1 MNLKSKEI
9 GLNGFNAG
17 SKIVLS
23 VLALFALMAFLAVE
37 YGKED
42 VKLKWYDQKIEAS
55 KIANNAIDYLK
66 EFRLQKSVFIDA
78 VNDPNETA
86 LIGQD
91 ITPITTDRGNIE
103 AKLTATNPNFA
114 AVIVEMLKEAGVEKN
129 DIVAIA
135 FTGSLPGLNISVH
148 SAVQTLGLKP
158 IIITSVGASN
168 WGANDPY
175 YTWLDMEK
183 VLYDAGIFKNKSVAA
198 SIGGGLDRGRGL
210 SPEGRQ
216 LIIDAIERNKVDFI
230 NEEYL
235 ENSIQKRMQIYDE
248 HRKKDKIKAF
258 INVGGGISSM
268 GSTENARFI
277 PSGLTMSLPMMNYP
291 MRGVIIQMAE
301 ENIPIIHL
309 LNINQ
314 LATKYGLP
322 VSPTPLPM
330 PGEGEIFIQKRYS
343 VLLTSLVTIF
353 MMAAIGFVFFMERK
367 RHRLGTEQIKVSTSL
382 LSIGI
387 CHPSTSRCT
396 D

>member
-42 VKLKWYDQKIEAS
+42 VKLKWYDQKIEAA
-55 KIANNAIDYLK
+55 KIAKNAIDYLK
-66 EFRLQKSVFIDA
+66 EFRLQKSVFIDD

-148 SAVQTLGLKP
+148 SAVQTLDLKP
-158 IIITSVGASN
+158 VIITSVGASN

-175 YTWLDMEK
+175 YTWLDMER

-235 ENSIQKRMQIYDE
+235 ENSIQKRMEVYEKHQ
-248 HRKKDKIKAF
+248 KKNKIKAF

-268 GSTENARFI
+268 GSTENAQFI
-277 PSGLTMSLPMMNYP
+277 PSGLTLSLPMMNYP
-291 MRGVIIQMAE
+291 MRGVLIQMAE

-314 LATKYGLP
+314 LAIKYGLP

-343 VLLTSLVTIF
+343 VLLTLLVTIF
-353 MMAAIGFVFFMERK
+353 LMAAIGFVFFMEKK
-367 RHRLGTEQIKVSTSL
+367 RHRLGSEQIPVQRKTSL
-382 LSIGI
+382 DEI
-387 CHPSTSRCT
+387 
-396 D
+396 